1 MRVCTSHAKPRGSGT
16 GSGIAPTINF
26 ALISIVF
33 IFSAA
38 FRTVA
43 QTGLDEVH
51 VQPRVAPPQTG
62 IAGQLPG
69 ISELMSGR
77 AIKVN
82 VDLVLVPVTITDAM
96 NRLVQGLDRESFQVF
111 EGKHPQQIRYFS
123 KEDAPVSLGIIL
135 DLSGSMKSKL
145 ERAKDAVLELL
156 NHANPQDEFFLIT
169 FSDRPEEASDFT
181 QHVEDIQ
188 SKLAFTFPKGRTA
201 LLDAIYLG
209 ISKMRQARYQRKA
222 LLIISDGGDN
232 HSRYTEH
239 EVVSL
244 VKEADVMIYAIG
256 VYSSYFPTQE
266 EYLGPQLLHA
276 VSEVTGGTDFTIDN
290 ANDLSDAARSVGVM
304 LRNQYL
310 IGYRPAEAKK
320 DGKWHKIKVML
331 KRPLRPR
338 FSGAFRVYAK
348 AGYYAP
354 AQ

>member
-1 MRVCTSHAKPRGSGT
+1 MRVCTSHAKSQGSRT
-16 GSGIAPTINF
+16 GSGIGPTLHF
-26 ALISIVF
+26 ALLSIGF
-33 IFSAA
+33 IFWVAFYSAG
-38 FRTVA
+38 
-43 QTGLDEVH
+43 QTDLDEVH
-51 VQPRVAPPQTG
+51 VQPRVAPSPTA

-69 ISELMSGR
+69 IADLIGGH

-96 NRLVQGLDRESFQVF
+96 NRLVQGLDKESFQVF

-145 ERAKDAVLELL
+145 ERAKDAVLDFL
-156 NHANPQDEFFLIT
+156 NRANPQDEFFLIT
-169 FSDRPEEASDFT
+169 FSDRPEEVADFT

-188 SKLAFTFPKGRTA
+188 SKLAFTLPKGRTA

-209 ISKMRQARYQRKA
+209 IKKMQQAQYQRKA

-266 EYLGPQLLHA
+266 EYLGPQLLHE

-320 DGKWHKIKVML
+320 DGKWRKIKVML
-331 KRPLRPR
+331 KRPLRHR

>member
-1 MRVCTSHAKPRGSGT
+1 MGVCTTNAKPPGRRT
-16 GSGIAPTINF
+16 GSGIGSIMNWAV
-26 ALISIVF
+26 ISIALV
-33 IFSAA
+33 FSAA
-38 FRTVA
+38 LSTAA
-43 QTGLDEVH
+43 QSDLDEVH
-51 VQPRVAPPQTG
+51 IQPRITPSETS
-62 IAGQLPG
+62 GQLSG
-69 ISELMSGR
+69 ISHLTNR
-77 AIKVN
+77 NAIRVN
-82 VDLVLVPVTITDAM
+82 VDLVLVPVTITDGM
-96 NRLVQGLDRESFQVF
+96 NRLVQGLDKENFQVF

-145 ERAKDAVLELL
+145 ERAKDAVLDFL

-169 FSDRPEEASDFT
+169 FSDKPEEAADFT
-181 QHVEDIQ
+181 QRIEDIQ
-188 SKLAFTFPKGRTA
+188 SKLAFTFAKGRTA
-201 LLDAIYLG
+201 LLDAIYVG

-266 EYLGPQLLHA
+266 EYLGPQLLHE

-290 ANDLSDAARSVGVM
+290 ASDLSDATRSVGVM

-310 IGYRPAEAKK
+310 LGYHPTDGKK

-331 KRPLRPR
+331 KRPLIPR
-338 FSGAFRVYAK
+338 SAKTFRVYAK